1 MRPFR
6 LFAWASALAVLALGA
21 GSAGAAWNNVFQV
34 CCHGCN
40 KAPSSSSY
48 YVAAAPPVVAYYSP
62 PTTCCAPPP
71 TTCCAPPPPPCPTQ
85 VCETRY
91 QQRTYYRAE
100 VNYETRYQT
109 EAVTTM
115 QTSYYWEPVTRYR
128 VSSYYDS
135 CSCSYKQVATPIVEQ
150 TLRSRCSP
158 VTSYY
163 QRAYAVPVTTM
174 KPYTV
179 AEPVQSCYWTNVPQS
194 APQSSAQSS
203 PPPAVGT
210 PVPTSPSGAG
220 SQEYRQPGSGSGA
233 AVDESR
239 TSPQSNPRTI
249 DNKPFNIYNPM
260 PPASNSV
267 RPTPPPT
274 ETPKPAL
281 VRTDKFVSL
290 VRSSVEG
297 QIVRSDRNPDG
308 GARLVFQR
316 PDNADESRTII
327 AGNDGRFRVSLSD
340 GHWEVF
346 KQLPDG
352 RKIELAPVDVTAD
365 LATPIKL
372 TSR

>member
-6 LFAWASALAVLALGA
+6 LFAWASALAMLALGTN
-21 GSAGAAWNNVFQV
+21 SAHAAWDNVFQV
-34 CCHGCN
+34 CCNGCN
-40 KAPSSSSY
+40 KPPSSSSY
-48 YVAAAPPVVAYYSP
+48 YIAAAPPVVAY
-62 PTTCCAPPP
+62 APP

-85 VCETRY
+85 VCETHY

-100 VNYETRYQT
+100 VSYETRYQT

-150 TLRSRCSP
+150 TLRSRCCP

-194 APQSSAQSS
+194 NAAQTYV
-203 PPPAVGT
+203 PPANPSVGT
-210 PVPTSPSGAG
+210 PVPTSPGGAG
-220 SQEYRQPGSGSGA
+220 SQEYRQPGTGGA
-233 AVDESR
+233 GLEEQRS
-239 TSPQSNPRTI
+239 SPQSNPRVI
-249 DNKPFNIYNPM
+249 DQKPFDLYKPM
-260 PPASNSV
+260 PPASNLKQ
-267 RPTPPPT
+267 PLPPG
-274 ETPKPAL
+274 ESPKPTL

-290 VRSSVEG
+290 VRSNIEG
-297 QIVRSDRNPDG
+297 ELVLSDRKPDA
-308 GARLVFQR
+308 GARLVFER
-316 PDNADESRTII
+316 RDNADESRTII
-327 AGNDGRFRVSLSD
+327 VGNDGRFRVSLSD
-340 GHWEVF
+340 GHWDVF

-352 RKIELAPVDVTAD
+352 RKIELAPVDVNAD
-365 LATPIKL
+365 LVSPIKL